1 MYILAD
7 KVDYLHF
14 YQFLL
19 EQKKR
24 TTSAMMSGPSSS
36 DRAKQYSPPPTVVSF
51 PHRIW
56 LAYPSCIRQFS
67 KNLGSGMKGRNI

>member
-7 KVDYLHF
+7 VDYLHL
-14 YQFLL
+14 YKFLL

-36 DRAKQYSPPPTVVSF
+36 NRAKPYSPPPTVVSF
-51 PHRIW
+51 PYRIC
-56 LAYPSCIRQFS
+56 LAYPSCIRQFH
-67 KNLGSGMKGRNI
+67 KNLGSSMKGRNL